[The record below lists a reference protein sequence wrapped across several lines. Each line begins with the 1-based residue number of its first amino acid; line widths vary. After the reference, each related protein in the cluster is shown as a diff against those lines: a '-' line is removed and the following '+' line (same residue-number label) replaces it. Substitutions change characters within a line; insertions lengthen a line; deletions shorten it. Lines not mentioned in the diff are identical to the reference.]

1 MIKIDHATFTY
12 GENNEYSVGIRDIDL
27 EIEDGQVIVL
37 CGESGCG
44 KTTLTRMINGLIPH
58 YYEGKLTG
66 EIWINGI
73 NVSQQPLYDTAKIVG
88 SVFQNPRSQFFNV
101 DTTSEITF
109 GCENLGMPK
118 EEIKD
123 RLQATIQELHLKKL
137 IGRNIFQL
145 SGGEKQKIACAG
157 VSIMKPDI
165 FVLDEPSSNLDA
177 ASIMDLRRII
187 AHWKEQGKTI
197 IISEHRLYY
206 LRGLADRFIYMKEGQ
221 IIQDYSATEFENLT
235 EEKREEMG
243 LRAYVLENL
252 LMPEMLI
259 SERTTMELHDFN
271 FAYKNGP
278 QILYI
283 RECEIPAN
291 RIVAITGNNGA
302 GKSTF
307 SRCFCGLEKQC
318 GTIIWNGK
326 TYRPKER
333 LKACYMVMQEVNH
346 QLFTETIQDE
356 VMISMK
362 EENEKEADKF
372 LDMLDLIK
380 VKDRHPMSLSGG
392 QKQRAAIA
400 SAIASGRS
408 VLFLDELTSGLD
420 HKHMLEV
427 AEVLREV
434 WDTGISVY
442 VITHDLELIIE
453 CCTDVIHFENG
464 TIADQYQM
472 DAEGMEKIRKYFIQE
487 KCCGKWSKS
496 D

>member
-400 SAIASGRS
+400 SANASGRS
-408 VLFLDELTSGLD
+408 VLFLDEPTSGLD